1 MEYLVIEPPDY
12 NDSFSRVILNGTEY
26 FLRFTW
32 NDLAARWMF
41 GVYDSQKNPLI
52 EGIKVVPSCPL
63 NLFCDN
69 TSLPGG
75 VFGVITE
82 NEAVGRNDFL
92 NGLAQFIFIPAA
104 GI

>member
-41 GVYDSQKNPLI
+41 GV
-52 EGIKVVPSCPL
+52 
-63 NLFCDN
+63 
-69 TSLPGG
+69 
-75 VFGVITE
+75 
-82 NEAVGRNDFL
+82 
-92 NGLAQFIFIPAA
+92 
-104 GI
+104 